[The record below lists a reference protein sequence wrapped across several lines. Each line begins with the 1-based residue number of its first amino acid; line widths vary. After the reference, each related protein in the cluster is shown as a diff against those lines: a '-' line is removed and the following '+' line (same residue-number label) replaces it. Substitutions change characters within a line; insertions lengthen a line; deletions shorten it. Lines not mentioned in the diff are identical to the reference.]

1 MQQIVPIAVAMMFAV
16 PAGAVHAQDV
26 ERTRAGVQAAGQWLA
41 LADGGQGDASWSAAA
56 GVFRGAVT
64 QAQWSAALAQARAP
78 LGALK
83 SRTLASARFTRTLPG
98 APEADYV
105 VIQYGAVYANRPGVT
120 ETLVATRE
128 TDGAWKV
135 MTYLIQ

>member
-1 MQQIVPIAVAMMFAV
+1 MQQIAPIAIAMMFAL
-16 PAGAVHAQDV
+16 PASAIHAQEV
-26 ERTRAGVQAAGQWLA
+26 ERTKAGVEAAERWLE
-41 LADGGQGDASWSAAA
+41 LADAGKGDASWSAAA

-78 LGALK
+78 LGDLK
-83 SRTLASARFTRTLPG
+83 SRTLSNARFTRTLPG

-105 VIQYGAVYANRPGVT
+105 VIQYAAVYANRPGVT
-120 ETLVATRE
+120 ETVVATRE

-135 MTYLIQ
+135 TTYLIQ